1 MAEDNSYE
9 LAFQVDRFMRR
20 MNAGVQAR
28 VPIFDTDRIGPI
40 GGMILMTLSEIEP
53 APMQRLVEMMAR
65 DKAQLS
71 RTISVLERRGLIER
85 SAHGSDKRSSLLS
98 LTSSGAKFV
107 ETIKHSLTEV
117 LDDVLAPLSEPE
129 RRQLLALLEK
139 L

>member
-1 MAEDNSYE
+1 MPTDDPYE
-9 LAFQVDRFMRR
+9 LAYQIDRLMRR
-20 MNAGVQAR
+20 MNAGITAR
-28 VPIFDTDRIGPI
+28 APRFDPDRIGPI
-40 GGMILMTLSEIEP
+40 GGMILLTLADLEP
-53 APMQRLVEMMAR
+53 VTMQRVADMMAR

-107 ETIKHSLTEV
+107 ETIKHSLTDV